1 LALSKGATTVAP
13 RIVTRD
19 DLAGAAQAA
28 FATRTLEAVSR
39 LAGGTQKGVYR
50 LALDDGA
57 TAIAYLWEESENFW
71 PDWPGVCDC
80 ADQFT
85 NSAGADLFEAA
96 HGRLASLGTRVP
108 QIYLLDRDRTHYPA
122 DMAII
127 EDFPGEDL
135 LALYERDPT
144 AAAPVLARLRD
155 GLAAMWDYR
164 AASPGNVGHVD
175 SGGKSY
181 WPTCQ
186 EGALDFALRCL
197 AEAASR
203 DSRISDARE
212 RLEDRLHD
220 LAAAIRPRT
229 EYSVVH
235 GELGLDHVLVDAD
248 GNPVI
253 IDIENLMYFDVEWEH
268 AHMQI
273 RLDDDWAKTVGV
285 EDLDEDRLAFYK
297 LTQHLSLIAGPLRLL
312 DGDFLDRA
320 FMLDIAEW
328 NLNEALRFL
337 EGSGHRQ
344 APWRPGAAGPA
355 ERLG

>member
-1 LALSKGATTVAP
+1 MAP
-13 RIVTRD
+13 RTVTRE

-50 LALDDGA
+50 LTMDDGT

-71 PDWPGVCDC
+71 PDWPGVGDR

-85 NSAGADLFEAA
+85 NSDGADLFEAA
-96 HGRLASLGTRVP
+96 HGRLASLGIRVP
-108 QIYLLDRDRTHYPA
+108 QIHLLDRERTYYPA
-122 DMAII
+122 DIAII
-127 EDFPGEDL
+127 EDLPGEDL
-135 LALYERDPT
+135 LALYERDPIT
-144 AAAPVLARLRD
+144 AAPVLARLRD
-155 GLAAMWDYR
+155 GLAAMRDYR
-164 AASPGNVGHVD
+164 AACPGNVGHVD
-175 SGGKSY
+175 AGGQSY
-181 WPTCQ
+181 WPTCE

-197 AEAASR
+197 AEATRR

-212 RLEDRLHD
+212 RLEDRLREM
-220 LAAAIRPRT
+220 ATAVRPRA

-235 GELGLDHVLVDAD
+235 GELGLDHVLLDAN

-253 IDIENLMYFDVEWEH
+253 IDIENLMYFDVEWEQ

-273 RLDDDWAKTVGV
+273 RLGNDDWANTVGV
-285 EDLDEDRLAFYK
+285 EGLDEDRFAFYK
-297 LTQHLSLIAGPLRLL
+297 LTQHLSLTAGPLRLL
-312 DGDFLDRA
+312 DGDFPDRA

-344 APWRPGAAGPA
+344 APWRPGAARPA
-355 ERLG
+355 DRSG